1 MFHVDRSAKRMIK
14 LQTRRFSDLG
24 LRERVDLQE
33 WLEGTPE
40 ALGEDLLIIQKE
52 FDGFADTRER
62 LDLLA
67 LDKAGKLVSSNKLDD
82 TGRDVVWQAI
92 KYAAYC
98 SNLNKTEIVR
108 YLDRKHVGENAETK
122 IRIPR

>member
-40 ALGEDLLIIQKE
+40 ALGAAVSVHVSLNIRFYL
-52 FDGFADTRER
+52 ADT
-62 LDLLA
+62 
-67 LDKAGKLVSSNKLDD
+67 
-82 TGRDVVWQAI
+82 
-92 KYAAYC
+92 
-98 SNLNKTEIVR
+98 
-108 YLDRKHVGENAETK
+108 K
-122 IRIPR
+122 ILRT